1 MTVHLL
7 IIDDDPDHCAN
18 LSDFCEELG
27 WTAQTACS
35 AHEAEYF
42 LHKEAFSLIALDV
55 TMPDMDGVTF
65 CRRLRER
72 GVKIPILM
80 LTANNSVAE
89 RIDGLR
95 AGADDY
101 LGKPFSFNEFEA
113 RVSAILR
120 RTAPEKLIVEDLVYD
135 LSTHRAT
142 RAGNPLK
149 IKGIAQRILEELMK
163 ASPEIVDRDHLTA
176 AIWPDDDV
184 PDADSLRA
192 NIYLLRQAV
201 DKPFSTAL
209 IRTHTGAGWS
219 IGRSQR

>member
-1 MTVHLL
+1 MTVRLL

-18 LSDFCEELG
+18 LSDFCEDLG
-27 WTAQTACS
+27 WTAKTACS
-35 AHEAEYF
+35 AHDAEYF

-55 TMPDMDGVTF
+55 
-65 CRRLRER
+65 
-72 GVKIPILM
+72 
-80 LTANNSVAE
+80 
-89 RIDGLR
+89 
-95 AGADDY
+95 Y
-101 LGKPFSFNEFEA
+101 LGKPFSFNEFGA

-120 RTAPEKLIVEDLVYD
+120 RTAPEKLMVEDLVYD

-163 ASPEIVDRDHLTA
+163 ASPEIVDREHLTA

-201 DKPFSTAL
+201 DKPFATAL

>member
-1 MTVHLL
+1 
-7 IIDDDPDHCAN
+7 
-18 LSDFCEELG
+18 
-27 WTAQTACS
+27 
-35 AHEAEYF
+35 
-42 LHKEAFSLIALDV
+42 
-55 TMPDMDGVTF
+55 
-65 CRRLRER
+65 
-72 GVKIPILM
+72 M

-163 ASPEIVDRDHLTA
+163 ASPEIVDRDDLTA

>member
-55 TMPDMDGVTF
+55 TMPGMDGVTF

-101 LGKPFSFNEFEA
+101 LGKPFFF
-113 RVSAILR
+113 
-120 RTAPEKLIVEDLVYD
+120 
-135 LSTHRAT
+135 
-142 RAGNPLK
+142 
-149 IKGIAQRILEELMK
+149 
-163 ASPEIVDRDHLTA
+163 
-176 AIWPDDDV
+176 
-184 PDADSLRA
+184 
-192 NIYLLRQAV
+192 
-201 DKPFSTAL
+201 
-209 IRTHTGAGWS
+209 
-219 IGRSQR
+219 

>member
-1 MTVHLL
+1 
-7 IIDDDPDHCAN
+7 
-18 LSDFCEELG
+18 
-27 WTAQTACS
+27 
-35 AHEAEYF
+35 
-42 LHKEAFSLIALDV
+42 
-55 TMPDMDGVTF
+55 MPGMDGVTF

>member
-1 MTVHLL
+1 MTVRLL

-18 LSDFCEELG
+18 LSDFCEDLG
-27 WTAQTACS
+27 WRAQTACS

-55 TMPDMDGVTF
+55 TMPGMDGVTF

-89 RIDGLR
+89 RIDGLTAR
-95 AGADDY
+95 DSVEDRVTGLDAGADDY

-120 RTAPEKLIVEDLVYD
+120 RTAPEKLMVEDLVYD

-163 ASPEIVDRDHLTA
+163 ASPEIVDREHLT
-176 AIWPDDDV
+176 PC
-184 PDADSLRA
+184 R
-192 NIYLLRQAV
+192 YLA
-201 DKPFSTAL
+201 
-209 IRTHTGAGWS
+209 
-219 IGRSQR
+219 